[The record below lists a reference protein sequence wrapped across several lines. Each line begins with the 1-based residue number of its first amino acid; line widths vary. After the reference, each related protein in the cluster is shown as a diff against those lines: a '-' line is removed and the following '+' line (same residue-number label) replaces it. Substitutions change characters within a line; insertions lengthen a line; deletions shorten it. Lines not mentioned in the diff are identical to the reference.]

1 MKQKNEEFL
10 KQPRVKQ
17 FLRDKWVPYQVK
29 QFILRSDVP
38 IEVKEALIANPYQE
52 NLINNFCSGRSR

>member
-1 MKQKNEEFL
+1 MKQQHEDFL

-38 IEVKEALIANPYQE
+38 IEIKDALIANPYQD
-52 NLINNFCSGRSR
+52 NLINNFLYGRLR